1 MKKEENQG
9 KNTTRSLKEL
19 IYQLYE
25 VAHEESFAVK
35 RNDSWPDWRTS
46 RTGEDRNRY
55 GICGFRTPKKH
66 SGAFGEIGSSLVCR
80 RPKDTE
86 FVEKSTEYKKMVT
99 AHKGVLWIS
108 SSNLF
113 TNILLDRFTSPE
125 SFVLR
130 DYQIVISKF
139 KSNQNQEMQQ
149 GEWYKLTGDQAH
161 RYAPKCNEE
170 GTFQRRDGNLII
182 CVEIKKSPFRR
193 LPDYSFWI
201 LIVNKQN

>member
-1 MKKEENQG
+1 MKKEENQE
-9 KNTTRSLKEL
+9 KRSLKEL
-19 IYQLYE
+19 IYNLYE
-25 VAHEESFAVK
+25 MAHVESFSQKKETIPDLIEELHTSVQIATDMEYIDFVRLKNVRAILERSVAVWSADVQK
-35 RNDSWPDWRTS
+35 ILNLLRSKP
-46 RTGEDRNRY
+46 
-55 GICGFRTPKKH
+55 
-66 SGAFGEIGSSLVCR
+66 
-80 RPKDTE
+80 
-86 FVEKSTEYKKMVT
+86 EYKKMVT
-99 AHKGVLWIS
+99 AHKGVLRIS

-130 DYQIVISKF
+130 DYQIVISK
-139 KSNQNQEMQQ
+139 SPLHWNEEAQN

-193 LPDYSFWI
+193 LPDYSF
-201 LIVNKQN
+201 

>member
-35 RNDSWPDWRTS
+35 KETIPELIEELHASVKIATDMEYVDFVRLKNIRALLERSVAIWSTEIQQILTS
-46 RTGEDRNRY
+46 LRSQ
-55 GICGFRTPKKH
+55 P
-66 SGAFGEIGSSLVCR
+66 
-80 RPKDTE
+80 
-86 FVEKSTEYKKMVT
+86 EYKKMVT
-99 AHKGVLWIS
+99 AHKGVLRIS

-193 LPDYSFWI
+193 LPDYSF
-201 LIVNKQN
+201 